1 MGVCMDKNV
10 LQFFLDKHII
20 NLNDVMGLKEEA
32 LMENIINKVHRYKI
46 TRGKGKDSRYV
57 TSIPDPTKPRGT
69 RQVRANSL
77 SEMYKILLEFYG
89 VKEEKELT
97 LEQLFYEWIA
107 YKKLFV
113 GKKNKSLSSDTIDR
127 YKKDFNKYIFIDDD
141 FKNTPINKI
150 TPAKLIQFFTTMI
163 EKDVNEDKGKFGMY
177 ESCFKNLYGYF
188 NGMFELALD
197 NDYISKNPCKKS
209 IKELLVAQC
218 TPNKTKVDED
228 RILTFDNVRELKK
241 SILYHLSNHP
251 YYMPD
256 YAILLALLTGMRVG
270 ELAALRWTDVA
281 NGYINID
288 FAERRIVLDDGSKAL
303 IIGEPKNKKHRKFP
317 ISPEIQELLAEI
329 KTLNINSD
337 FIFAR
342 ETGERYTAHD
352 MACATQ
358 RRGNEAGID
367 NVTIHRIRRTVSST
381 LNTIMEQQT
390 VANLLGHLESTNQ
403 RFYNYDIT
411 NYNDKI
417 VALSAFV
424 SKMEG
429 REGNKKRT
437 KNVV

>member
-1 MGVCMDKNV
+1 MRNYI
-10 LQFFLDKHII
+10 LQNFLDRNII
-20 NLNDVMGLKEEA
+20 TLGDVMGLKEEA
-32 LMENIINKVHRYKI
+32 LMENILTKIHKYKI
-46 TRGKGKDSRYV
+46 TKGKGKDQRFV

-69 RQVRANSL
+69 KQVRANSL
-77 SEMYKILLEFYG
+77 SEMYAILIEFYG
-89 VKEEKELT
+89 VQENKVLT
-97 LEQLFYEWIA
+97 IEQLFYEWIEF
-107 YKKLFV
+107 KKLFV

-127 YKKDFNKYIFIDDD
+127 YKKDFNKHVLCTS
-141 FKNTPINKI
+141 FKNEPITSI
-150 TPAKLIQFFTTMI
+150 TPTKLIQFFTTMI
-163 EKDVNEDKGKFGMY
+163 EKDCDEDISKFGMY

-209 IKELLVAQC
+209 IKELLIAQC

-228 RILTFDNVRELKK
+228 RILTAENVIALKK
-241 SILYHLSNHP
+241 AVYTHLSSYP

-256 YAILLALLTGMRVG
+256 YAVLLALLTGMRVG
-270 ELAALRWTDVA
+270 ELAALRWSDIA

-288 FAERRIVLDDGSKAL
+288 FAERRIVLDDGSKTL

-317 ISPEIQELLAEI
+317 LSAEI
-329 KTLNINSD
+329 EKLLNTIRSLNINSK

-352 MACATQ
+352 IACATQ
-358 RRGNEAGID
+358 RRGNEAGIN

-403 RFYNYDIT
+403 RFYNYDT
-411 NYNDKI
+411 TDYNDKI